1 MTDNFDK
8 IYLNMIQDSRLF
20 YESCNTQSD
29 LIVKHNFKNSQDLLD
44 KIILEDYP
52 EVNFGSKIIN
62 EIFNSRFGT
71 QFTFQQIVMN
81 CSKTFI
87 EENKKELIK
96 TKLKI
101 PLYVYKFSFSN
112 PKEFIYIL
120 RTFGIAFSKQDGTY
134 KEKAQFEIDIFKNMF
149 KDMEGLLFPDKS
161 FAIMMLNSDKC
172 NGKTVSHELG
182 HYFQYVLSKH
192 SKDDLPLSFSEQFE
206 HMMKKREFSI
216 YAKVDIFHQM
226 EALYHKFYKN
236 QMTTTE
242 YFNFIIKTISDKDFT
257 SSNLFKNYLKL
268 YPNDSGSL
276 LFFNYLYNEHKE
288 LFNEWKQ
295 YLAKIKDI

>member
-1 MTDNFDK
+1 MNNFDK
-8 IYLNMIQDSRLF
+8 IYMNIMQDSRFF

-52 EVNFGSKIIN
+52 EVDFGSKIIN

-71 QFTFQQIVMN
+71 QFTFQHIVMN

-87 EENKKELIK
+87 EENKKELKK

-101 PLYVYKFSFSN
+101 PLYVYKFSFLN
-112 PKEFIYIL
+112 PKEFVYIL

-134 KEKAQFEIDIFKNMF
+134 KEKVQFEIDIFKNMF
-149 KDMEGLLFPDKS
+149 KDTEGLLFPDKN

-172 NGKTVSHELG
+172 NGKTVAHELG

-206 HMMKKREFSI
+206 HMMQKREFSI
-216 YAKVDIFHQM
+216 YAKIDFFHQM
-226 EALYHKFYKN
+226 EALYHIFYKN
-236 QMTTTE
+236 QMTTAE
-242 YFNFIIKTISDKDFT
+242 YFNFIIKSVSAKDFMLT
-257 SSNLFKNYLKL
+257 DLFKNYLKL
-268 YPNDSGSL
+268 YPNDSGPL

-295 YLAKIKDI
+295 HLTKIKDV

>member
-1 MTDNFDK
+1 MNNFDK
-8 IYLNMIQDSRLF
+8 IYMNIMQDSRFF

-52 EVNFGSKIIN
+52 EVDFGSKIIN

-71 QFTFQQIVMN
+71 QFTFQHIVMN

-87 EENKKELIK
+87 EENKKELKK

-101 PLYVYKFSFSN
+101 PLYVYKFSFLN
-112 PKEFIYIL
+112 PKEFVYIL

-134 KEKAQFEIDIFKNMF
+134 KEKVQFEIDIFKNMF
-149 KDMEGLLFPDKS
+149 KDTEGLLFPDKN

-172 NGKTVSHELG
+172 NGKPVAHELG

-206 HMMKKREFSI
+206 HMMQKREFSI
-216 YAKVDIFHQM
+216 YAKIDFFHQM

-236 QMTTTE
+236 QMTTAE
-242 YFNFIIKTISDKDFT
+242 YFNFIIKSVSAKDFMLT
-257 SSNLFKNYLKL
+257 DLFKNYLKL
-268 YPNDSGSL
+268 YPNDSGPL

-295 YLAKIKDI
+295 HLTKIKDV

>member
-1 MTDNFDK
+1 MNNFDK
-8 IYLNMIQDSRLF
+8 IYMNIMQDSRFF

-52 EVNFGSKIIN
+52 EVDFGSKIIN
-62 EIFNSRFGT
+62 EILNSRFGT
-71 QFTFQQIVMN
+71 QFTFQQIVAK

-87 EENKKELIK
+87 KENKEELIK
-96 TKLKI
+96 TKYKI

-112 PKEFIYIL
+112 PKEFVYIL

-149 KDMEGLLFPDKS
+149 KDTEGLLFPDKN

-172 NGKTVSHELG
+172 NGKPVAHELG

-206 HMMKKREFSI
+206 HMMQKREFSI
-216 YAKVDIFHQM
+216 YAKIDFFHQM

-236 QMTTTE
+236 QMTTAE
-242 YFNFIIKTISDKDFT
+242 YFNFIIKSVSAKDFMLT
-257 SSNLFKNYLKL
+257 DLFKNYLKL
-268 YPNDSGSL
+268 YPNDSGPL

-295 YLAKIKDI
+295 HLTKIKDV

>member
-1 MTDNFDK
+1 MNNFDK
-8 IYLNMIQDSRLF
+8 IYMNIMQDSRFF

-52 EVNFGSKIIN
+52 EVDFGSKIIN

-71 QFTFQQIVMN
+71 QFTFQHIVMN

-87 EENKKELIK
+87 EENKKELKK

-120 RTFGIAFSKQDGTY
+120 RTFGIGFSKQDGNY
-134 KEKAQFEIDIFKNMF
+134 KEKMQFEIDYFKNMF
-149 KDMEGLLFPDKS
+149 KDSEGLLFSDVN
-161 FAIMMLNSDKC
+161 FAIMMLNTDKC
-172 NGKTVSHELG
+172 TGKTVSHELG

-206 HMMKKREFSI
+206 HMMQKREFSI
-216 YAKVDIFHQM
+216 YAKIDFFHQM
-226 EALYHKFYKN
+226 EALYHIFYKN
-236 QMTTTE
+236 QMTTAE
-242 YFNFIIKTISDKDFT
+242 YFNFIIKSVSAKDFMLT
-257 SSNLFKNYLKL
+257 DLFKNYLKL
-268 YPNDSGSL
+268 YPNDSGPL